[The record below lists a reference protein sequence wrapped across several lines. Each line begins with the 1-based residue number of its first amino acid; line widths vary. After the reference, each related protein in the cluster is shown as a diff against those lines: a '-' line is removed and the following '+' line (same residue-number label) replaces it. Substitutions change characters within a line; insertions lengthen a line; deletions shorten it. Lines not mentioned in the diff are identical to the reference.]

1 MDRVP
6 LWRIGSWSGQG
17 LSGIPEL
24 TPKFF
29 NFAFYISFVNNQN
42 EITIM
47 YNIVD
52 IKAFPKTRLVLH
64 ELRTLQFLTWSES
77 RWVGI
82 LFHIELCDKYL
93 FCGPNGYCDPYNVD
107 KFECICLPGFE
118 PKSPHDWYL
127 RDGSHECI
135 RKQGVSVCNIGEGF
149 MKSARMK
156 VPDTSKAFADM
167 NLSLE
172 ECEQECLR
180 NCSCMPYSSTHES
193 EGMECLR
200 WHGELVDTRTFSNAG
215 QDLYIRVDA
224 IVQGIVYS
232 FTKLHLFVF
241 LTSYNVFEF
250 NKYVTLPNTCP
261 VVMPNASD
269 ENFVL

>member
-1 MDRVP
+1 
-6 LWRIGSWSGQG
+6 
-17 LSGIPEL
+17 
-24 TPKFF
+24 
-29 NFAFYISFVNNQN
+29 
-42 EITIM
+42 
-47 YNIVD
+47 
-52 IKAFPKTRLVLH
+52 
-64 ELRTLQFLTWSES
+64 
-77 RWVGI
+77 
-82 LFHIELCDKYL
+82 
-93 FCGPNGYCDPYNVD
+93 
-107 KFECICLPGFE
+107 
-118 PKSPHDWYL
+118 
-127 RDGSHECI
+127 
-135 RKQGVSVCNIGEGF
+135 

-156 VPDTSKAFADM
+156 VPDTSKALADM

-193 EGMECLR
+193 EGIECLR
-200 WHGELVDTRTFSNAG
+200 WHGELVDTRTFSNVG